1 MLAYRYGGSQGRQ
14 YKLELAEGYVAVRTR
29 SRRSLDASL
38 ESKKG
43 REVLAELE
51 QVTRFYDAGVEVF
64 RYGANCRTAQARGA
78 VRSILKDQ
86 RDVQF
91 AGRVLVD
98 PRSKRPVLYT
108 ENVFVQF
115 DADMAESA
123 CRKLLK
129 EYRLAMKRPI
139 EYARNCFFVQA
150 AEGTGRTV
158 FDITDRLLQHKQVQL
173 CHPELV
179 RKMGWRQ
186 VFPQQWHLKKAT
198 IDGMVYD
205 AHANVEAAWTLSQ
218 GEGIRIAVIDDG
230 CDIDH
235 EELAGSGKVVAPRDV
250 TRGTD
255 NPRPGSR
262 DNHGTACSGV
272 ACANGQHGASGVAP
286 KAQLIPIR
294 YASPLGSQAEADA
307 FVWAASHGADVISCS
322 WGPEDG
328 DWSDPSDP
336 VHHQVVPLPDSTR
349 VAIDWAIANGRNG
362 KGCVITFAAGNGNE
376 SVDNDGYASYEKVI
390 AVAAC
395 HAKGKKSAYSDFG
408 NAVWCA
414 FPSNDTLLPIPGIWT
429 TDRSGA
435 AGYNPGQTSRG
446 DAVGNYVNDFGGTSS
461 ACPGTAGVAAL
472 ILGRNPSLRWDEV
485 KDILKRSCDRID
497 VAGGNYD
504 ALGHSPFYGYG
515 RVNARRAV
523 ELAAPVVAVPTSTHT
538 ASRVVPIRD
547 LKTAT
552 ISVTVGEV
560 AAISAVTIGVDIE
573 HTYIGDLIV
582 KLAPPSSMRVGTIVL
597 QHRQGDGTDNLK
609 TTYDV
614 VNTPSLAI
622 LAGKNPQGRW
632 RLLVED
638 KERVDEGQILQFSV
652 SLSY

>member
-64 RYGANCRTAQARGA
+64 RYGASCRTARARGA
-78 VRSILKDQ
+78 VRSTLKDQ

-108 ENVFVQF
+108 ENVFVKF

-123 CRKLLK
+123 CRKVLK
-129 EYRLAMKRPI
+129 EYRLAIKRPI
-139 EYARNCFFVQA
+139 EYARNSFFVQA
-150 AEGTGRTV
+150 AEGTGKTV
-158 FDITDRLLQHKQVQL
+158 FDITGRLLRHKSVDL

-179 RKMGWRQ
+179 RKMGWRR
-186 VFPQQWHLKKAT
+186 VFPQQWHLKKTT
-198 IDGMVYD
+198 IGGTIYE

-235 EELAGSGKVVAPRDV
+235 EELAGSGKIVSPRDV

-336 VHHQVVPLPDSTR
+336 AHSQVVPLPDSTR
-349 VAIDWAIANGRNG
+349 VAVDWAIANGRNG
-362 KGCVITFAAGNGNE
+362 KGCVIAFAAGNGNE

-414 FPSNDTLLPIPGIWT
+414 FPSNDTVLPIPGIWT

-472 ILGRNPSLRWDEV
+472 ILSRNPSLRWDEV

-497 VAGGNYD
+497 VAGGNYNTN
-504 ALGHSPFYGYG
+504 GHSPFYGYG

-523 ELAAPVVAVPTSTHT
+523 ELAAPVVVIPTSTHT

-552 ISVTVGEV
+552 ISVTVGE
-560 AAISAVTIGVDIE
+560 AAVVSAVTIGVDIE

-582 KLAPPSSMRVGTIVL
+582 KLVPPSSMDVGTIIL
-597 QHRQGDGTDNLK
+597 QHRQGGGTDNLK

-614 VNTPSLAI
+614 VNTPSLAV

-638 KERVDEGQILQFSV
+638 KERVDEGRILQFSV